1 MFKRAFNNT
10 VKRGLMGG
18 SVEGGAAVQVGRDA
32 NVEGIFIGPFGPFP
46 LCEKPS

>member
-32 NVEGIFIGPFGPFP
+32 NVEGTFTAPFGLFP

>member
-32 NVEGIFIGPFGPFP
+32 NVEGTFTDPFGPFP